1 MKAIRPKLV
10 TLQEVAK
17 HAGVS
22 QTTASLAIRGKSNIS
37 EATRQRV
44 FAAMQELGYVYD
56 RGAANLRS
64 KGSSSTVGLILP
76 DLANPFY
83 TELLIGIHQE
93 LNRYGQTV
101 ILGTTFDSEPVQD
114 RLLSTIL
121 EHRVAGIIFFV
132 VPGSSPQ
139 SVERI
144 RRLGIPVVL
153 INRNLPETNCDYV
166 GIDNVTGGYFGVEHL
181 VRKGHRRIAF
191 IGGVSQLSSYQGR
204 KEGYIRGLNAAG
216 LAVDPSLIIEGPM
229 TRDSGSVL
237 IERILS
243 HPQPPTAVFCY
254 NDTIA
259 IGAMVRMKE
268 LGLQPGYDLAIMG
281 CDDIPES
288 SIFSPRLT
296 TMSSFPQTLG
306 ANAVRLLHSRIEGL
320 RSEPQS
326 IILRPKLIIR
336 ESCSYRELP
345 SQTGSE
351 P

>member
-1 MKAIRPKLV
+1 MKQSKPKLI

-17 HAGVS
+17 HSGVS

-44 FAAMQELGYVYD
+44 FASMQELGYVYD

-64 KGSSSTVGLILP
+64 RASSSTVGLILP
-76 DLANPFY
+76 DLSNPFY

-93 LNRYGQTV
+93 LNRCGQTV
-101 ILGTTFDSEPVQD
+101 ILGTTFESESIQD

-132 VPGSSPQ
+132 VPGSHYQ

-153 INRNLPETNCDYV
+153 VNRNLPEINCDYV
-166 GIDNVTGGYFGVEHL
+166 GIDNLTGGYRGVEHL
-181 VRKGHRRIAF
+181 VSKGHRRIGF
-191 IGGVSQLSSYQGR
+191 LGGVSQLSSYQGR
-204 KEGYIRGLNAAG
+204 KQGYVNGLQAAG
-216 LAVDPSLIIEGPM
+216 LDVDDSLIIEGPM

-237 IERILS
+237 IEKALT
-243 HPQPPTAVFCY
+243 HPNPPTAIFCY

-268 LGLQPGYDLAIMG
+268 LGLRPGHDLAIIG
-281 CDDIPES
+281 CDDIPEG

-296 TMSSFPQTLG
+296 TMSSFPQILG
-306 ANAVRLLHSRIEGL
+306 ANAVRLLHARIEGL
-320 RSEPQS
+320 CTEPQS
-326 IILRPKLIIR
+326 VILRPELIIR
-336 ESCSYRELP
+336 ESCSYHALP
-345 SQTGSE
+345 
-351 P
+351 